1 MSQRA
6 KRFWAIWDR
15 VGILAI
21 LVVVMI
27 VFGIMDSRIVS
38 PDQLVTALNRSAVSG
53 IAAAGM
59 MFAICIGGFDL
70 SVGSLLSLTSCI
82 VAVQLTNEKGIVYA
96 VAMALVVAAFCGLIN
111 GILITKLKI
120 QAFVAT
126 LATQLAFAGVTLVY
140 CNRAIQLTSKV
151 NSELKFLSTGK
162 FLGIIPMPIFL
173 LALAYIITYLVYS
186 YTSFGTKVRAVG
198 SNESAA
204 RTTGIKVDRTI
215 IIVFIV
221 TAVTAAIAGVLNTAQ
236 VSMGNPTLG
245 DGFELDAITAV
256 VLGGTAL
263 SGGRGNVFGTLVGAI
278 LVTFV
283 KMGLNMLGVGEA
295 YQKMAV
301 AIVLIFALTINGIK
315 LIMQKEGE

>member
-6 KRFWAIWDR
+6 KKFWFIWDK

-21 LVVVMI
+21 LAVVMI
-27 VFGIMDSRIVS
+27 VFGILDSRIVN
-38 PDQLVTALNRSAVSG
+38 PNQLVTALNRSAVSG

-70 SVGSLLSLTSCI
+70 SVGSILSLTSCI
-82 VAVQLTNEKGIVYA
+82 IAVQLTNGKSTAFAIM
-96 VAMALVVAAFCGLIN
+96 MALVAAGVCGLVN

-151 NSELKFLSTGK
+151 NTQLKFFSTGK
-162 FLGIIPMPIFL
+162 LLGFIPMPIFL
-173 LALAYIITYLVYS
+173 LAAAYLITYFVYA
-186 YTSFGTKVRAVG
+186 YTPFGTKVRAVG
-198 SNESAA
+198 SNETAT
-204 RTTGIKVDRTI
+204 RTTGIKVDGI
-215 IIVFIV
+215 IILVFVV
-221 TAVTAAIAGVLNTAQ
+221 TGVTAAVAGVLNTAQ

-315 LIMQKEGE
+315 LIMRKEGK